1 MPRTMLDPDALAV
14 ETFPTTAAPAPEIDQ
29 AKASGATSCVN
40 RPPYCT
46 C

>member
-1 MPRTMLDPDALAV
+1 MHKTTLDLDALAV
-14 ETFPTTAAPAPEIDQ
+14 ETFPTTARPTPAIEQ
-29 AKASGATSCVN
+29 AKASGATSCVH

>member
-1 MPRTMLDPDALAV
+1 MPKATLDLDALSV
-14 ETFPTTAAPAPEIDQ
+14 ETFPTTPEPTPAIEQ

>member
-1 MPRTMLDPDALAV
+1 MPRATLDIDALAV
-14 ETFPTTAAPAPEIDQ
+14 ETFPTTAQPTPALEQ

>member
-1 MPRTMLDPDALAV
+1 MHRTTLNLDALAV
-14 ETFPTTAAPAPEIDQ
+14 ETFPTTASPQPVIDA

>member
-1 MPRTMLDPDALAV
+1 MTRTTLNLDALAV
-14 ETFPTTAAPAPEIDQ
+14 ETFPTTAAPPPALDEDR
-29 AKASGATSCVN
+29 ASRTSC